1 MEWFPLSRFKIF
13 KLEDYSDSGGLIINK
28 ILEVLSTTENYKT
41 IQNRLRW
48 SINLKRKKS
57 SHANLLDLN
66 RGSLKIF
73 FSKIFKKK
81 VSLSDETSFLRRVVT
96 SYFSVKVK
104 NSKLKIESFNFEQF
118 PRNIK
123 KKQIAK

>member
-1 MEWFPLSRFKIF
+1 M
-13 KLEDYSDSGGLIINK
+13 
-28 ILEVLSTTENYKT
+28 
-41 IQNRLRW
+41 
-48 SINLKRKKS
+48 
-57 SHANLLDLN
+57 
-66 RGSLKIF
+66 
-73 FSKIFKKK
+73 
-81 VSLSDETSFLRRVVT
+81 SDETSFLRRVVT